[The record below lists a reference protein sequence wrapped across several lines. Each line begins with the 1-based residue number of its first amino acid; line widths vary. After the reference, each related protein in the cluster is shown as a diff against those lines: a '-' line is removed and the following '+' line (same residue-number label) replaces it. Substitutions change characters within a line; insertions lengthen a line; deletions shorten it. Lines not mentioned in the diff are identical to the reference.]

1 MKEKVY
7 NYNNSGSGI
16 LVKDACFNLFKNTKH
31 SCSMTKLQMPRNTK
45 HKIFRMAAY
54 IFLLDM
60 AFVFIFPFLYMAV
73 TSIKN
78 NRDLYDFTVN
88 WIPRSIEIKNYI
100 LAFKV
105 LNYPNYF
112 KNSFI
117 MTALATIGHILS
129 CSFIGYGFAR
139 YNFSGK
145 RVLFSL
151 VILSLIVPVQTII
164 VPLYITFS
172 NLKWLN
178 TYLPM
183 IVPSFFGYGL
193 RGGLFI
199 FIFRQFYLGLPT
211 ALEDA
216 AKIDG
221 CGFLRT
227 YWNIVLPI
235 VKSAF
240 IVVIVL
246 SIVWHWNDFFEPS
259 IYCFASPNLT
269 MLPGRLSV
277 IITIVNNPPQEL
289 LEQLGYSETESA
301 INNAVLMAGTF
312 LVILPVLVFF
322 SFVQR
327 QFMQGIERTG
337 LVE

>member
-1 MKEKVY
+1 
-7 NYNNSGSGI
+7 
-16 LVKDACFNLFKNTKH
+16 
-31 SCSMTKLQMPRNTK
+31 
-45 HKIFRMAAY
+45 
-54 IFLLDM
+54 
-60 AFVFIFPFLYMAV
+60 
-73 TSIKN
+73 
-78 NRDLYDFTVN
+78 
-88 WIPRSIEIKNYI
+88 
-100 LAFKV
+100 
-105 LNYPNYF
+105 LNYPVYF
-112 KNSFI
+112 KNSLI
-117 MTALATIGHILS
+117 VTVSATIGHILS

-139 YNFSGK
+139 YNFKGK
-145 RVLFSL
+145 HVLFSL

-221 CGFLRT
+221 CDFLRT
-227 YWNIVLPI
+227 YWNIVLPV

-240 IVVIVL
+240 MVVLVL
-246 SIVWHWNDFFEPS
+246 SVVWHWNDFFEPS
-259 IYCFASPNLT
+259 IYCFNTPNLT
-269 MLPGRLSV
+269 MLPSRLSL
-277 IITIVNNPPQEL
+277 IVNMVNKLPDKGL
-289 LEQLGYSETESA
+289 LMKIGYRETENV
-301 INNAVLMAGTF
+301 INSAVLMAGTF
-312 LVILPVLVFF
+312 LVILPVVVFF
-322 SFVQR
+322 AFLQR
-327 QFMQGIERTG
+327 HFMQGIERTG